1 VGPYLRVLEEGE
13 LAAGD
18 PIEVV
23 HRPGHGVSVTM
34 MFRAVTTQPELL
46 PRLLQVEGLVEEARR
61 RAEKYVAGVA

>member
-1 VGPYLRVLEEGE
+1 
-13 LAAGD
+13 
-18 PIEVV
+18 
-23 HRPGHGVSVTM
+23 M